1 MFNSIWHVYSPYMNM
16 LHIFICQLYFSPMES
31 DMKVSNA
38 RIRFFS
44 YLSELVLCPCK
55 NSKLGRR
62 SKMIFR
68 FLFPSCHEVV
78 T

>member
-1 MFNSIWHVYSPYMNM
+1 MFNSIWHVYSSYMNM
-16 LHIFICQLYFSPMES
+16 LHIFICQLDSSPMES
-31 DMKVSNA
+31 HMRASNI

-62 SKMIFR
+62 SKMISY